1 MLKRSK
7 EFIQAYKEAPWRRQM
22 QMIGFVA
29 SGVVALAL
37 VAAIYLN
44 ITARSATAGRLVQ
57 QFQAQRADQEQR
69 IEDLKTQLAF
79 ILSVEQMQKRARDL
93 GFEPVSPAAITY
105 LSVPEY
111 QGRPSGAELAPRAG
125 SGFGAVAPLPAAY
138 TDSLFDWLVALFADL
153 GGY

>member
-1 MLKRSK
+1 MLKKSR

-57 QFQAQRADQEQR
+57 QLQSARADMEQQ
-69 IEDLKTQLAF
+69 IEDLQTQLAF
-79 ILSVEQMQKRARDL
+79 ILSVEQMQKRAGDL
-93 GFEPVSPAAITY
+93 GFAPVSPAAVIY
-105 LSVPEY
+105 LTVPEY
-111 QGRPSGAELAPRAG
+111 EGRPTGAELAPRAG
-125 SGFGAVAPLPAAY
+125 SEFGEAAAMPAAY
-138 TDSLFDWLVALFADL
+138 TDSLFDWLAALFADL

>member
-7 EFIQAYKEAPWRRQM
+7 DFIQAYKEAPWRRQM

-44 ITARSATAGRLVQ
+44 ITARSATAGRQVQ
-57 QFQAQRADQEQR
+57 QLQSARADLEQQ
-69 IEDLKTQLAF
+69 IEDLKTQLAS
-79 ILSVEQMQKRARDL
+79 ILSVEQMQKRASDL

-105 LSVPEY
+105 LPVAEY

-125 SGFGAVAPLPAAY
+125 SEFGAVPALPAEY
-138 TDSLFDWLVALFADL
+138 TDSLFDWIAALLADL

>member
-22 QMIGFVA
+22 QIIGYVA

-37 VAAIYLN
+37 VAATYLN

-57 QFQAQRADQEQR
+57 QLQSERSDVEQR
-69 IEDLKTQLAF
+69 IEDKKTQLAY

-93 GFEPVSPAAITY
+93 GFESVSPAAITY
-105 LSVPEY
+105 LNVAEY
-111 QGRPSGAELAPRAG
+111 QGQPTGAELAPRAG
-125 SGFGAVAPLPAAY
+125 SEFGAAASLPAEY
-138 TDSLFDWLVALFADL
+138 TDSLFDWIGAILADL

>member
-1 MLKRSK
+1 MLKKSK

-22 QMIGFVA
+22 QMIGVVS

-57 QFQAQRADQEQR
+57 QLQSDRADLEQQ
-69 IEDLKTQLAF
+69 IEDLQTQLAF
-79 ILSVEQMQKRARDL
+79 ILSVEQMQKRASDL
-93 GFEPVSPAAITY
+93 GFEPVSPSAITY
-105 LSVPEY
+105 LRVAEY
-111 QGRPSGAELAPRAG
+111 QARPTGAELAPRAG
-125 SGFGAVAPLPAAY
+125 SEFGAVAPLPAEY
-138 TDSLFDWLVALFADL
+138 TDSLFDWLAALLADL

>member
-29 SGVVALAL
+29 IGVVALAL
-37 VAAIYLN
+37 VAGIYLN

-57 QFQAQRADQEQR
+57 QFQSQRSDLEQR
-69 IEDLKTQLAF
+69 IEDLQTQLAF
-79 ILSVEQMQKRARDL
+79 ILSVEQMQKRASDL
-93 GFEPVSPAAITY
+93 GFEQVSPAAILY

-111 QGRPSGAELAPRAG
+111 QGRPTGVELAPRAG
-125 SGFGAVAPLPAAY
+125 SEFGAVAPLPAAY
-138 TDSLFDWLVALFADL
+138 TDSLFDWFAGLLADL

>member
-1 MLKRSK
+1 MLKRSE

-29 SGVVALAL
+29 GGVVVLAL

-44 ITARSATAGRLVQ
+44 ITARSATTGRLVQ
-57 QFQAQRADQEQR
+57 QLQSERAETEQQ

-79 ILSVEQMQKRARDL
+79 ILSVEQMQKRATDL
-93 GFEPVSPAAITY
+93 GFQPVAPSSITY
-105 LSVPEY
+105 LTVAEY
-111 QGRPSGAELAPRAG
+111 SGRPVGADLAPRAG
-125 SGFGAVAPLPAAY
+125 SEFGAVSALPTEY
-138 TDSLFDWLVALFADL
+138 TDSLFDWIEQLLADL